1 MNSTT
6 FLQGSPPAP
15 AARLPRAARTALQ
28 ALGRLRQGTL
38 SLRLPDGSGF
48 SQCHGDPHG
57 AIDVRSWDVFAR
69 VLANGDIG
77 LAESWVDGEWTTHD
91 LPAAL
96 RVLVANR
103 DSIEEL
109 VYGRWWS
116 RLAAHLLHRLRRNSR
131 AGSRRNIA
139 AHYDLGNAF
148 YSLWLDSTWNYS
160 AALFEGDPAQ
170 SLEDAQRAKVRRALM
185 AANVQPG
192 DRVLEIG
199 CGWGALAEM
208 AADEFQA
215 QVVGVTLSH
224 EQLAHAQARLGGR
237 ADLRLQDYRDVDDGP
252 FDAICSIEMVEAVGR
267 EYWPTYFAQVAR
279 LLKPGG
285 RACIQSIVI
294 DDALWPRYARGSDFI
309 QQCVFP
315 GGCLPS
321 PSLFEEHARA
331 AGLMVEERFA
341 FGADYARTLHLWRER
356 FLAERPAVAALG
368 FDERFL
374 RLWDFYL
381 AYCEV
386 AFDQCN
392 TDVIQYTLRK
402 PR

>member
-1 MNSTT
+1 MNTT
-6 FLQGSPPAP
+6 SLLDAAPPA
-15 AARLPRAARTALQ
+15 ASRLPRSARTALR
-28 ALGRLRQGTL
+28 ALQRMRHGTL
-38 SLRLPDGSGF
+38 ALRLPDGSSCSF
-48 SQCHGDPHG
+48 SRGDPHG
-57 AIDVRSWDVFAR
+57 AIEVRSWEVFAQ
-69 VLANGDIG
+69 VLADGDIG
-77 LAESWVDGEWTTHD
+77 LADAWVDGAWTTHD

-103 DSIEEL
+103 DAIEDL

-116 RLAAHLLHRLRRNSR
+116 RLAANVLHRLRRNSL

-148 YSLWLDSTWNYS
+148 YALWLDPTWNYS
-160 AALFEGDPAQ
+160 AALFDGDPAQ
-170 SLEDAQRAKVRRALM
+170 SLADAQRAKVRRALR
-185 AANVQPG
+185 AAGVQPG

-208 AADEFQA
+208 AADEFGA
-215 QVVGVTLSH
+215 RVVGVTLSH
-224 EQLAHAQARLGGR
+224 EQLAHAQARLDGR
-237 ADLRLQDYRDVDDGP
+237 AELRLQDYRAIDDGP
-252 FDAICSIEMVEAVGR
+252 YDAICSIEMVEAVGR

-309 QQCVFP
+309 QRCVFP
-315 GGCLPS
+315 GGFLPS
-321 PSLFEEHARA
+321 PARFEQQARA
-331 AGLMVEERFA
+331 AGLVVEERFA
-341 FGADYARTLHLWRER
+341 FGADYARTLRLWRER
-356 FLAERPAVAALG
+356 FLASRAAVVALG
-368 FDERFL
+368 FDERFI

-386 AFDQCN
+386 AFEQCN

-402 PR
+402 PH